1 MQNKKL
7 YLKYFIYI
15 FNNLFI
21 FVNAFGFLLNACIN
35 EVTNICVACCFSS
48 TFLVRYPLNH
58 EAIHSFPTFGQIK
71 SLKY

>member
-21 FVNAFGFLLNACIN
+21 FVNAFGFLLNACII
-35 EVTNICVACCFSS
+35 EVQGAF
-48 TFLVRYPLNH
+48 PLTWVDVDSRQH
-58 EAIHSFPTFGQIK
+58 
-71 SLKY
+71 Y